1 MNKEWSDKNKLM
13 QSLLKK
19 NTFSEGIEELIELRG
34 MLMKEILSWRNLSND
49 AFSAIPYIN
58 ADGYHSKTVSYSLWH
73 IFRIE
78 DIVVNSLIREKEEVL
93 FAGDY
98 QKKMNASITTTG
110 NELKG
115 MAIADFSRTLDMDV
129 LFEYIQKVKKNTDE
143 WLQTLD
149 FTSLKK
155 SFNEADKERLRK
167 LKVVSNN
174 EDAAWLVD
182 YWCDKVIKGLI
193 KMPLSRHWIMHIE
206 GALRIIKKIG

>member
-182 YWCDKVIKGLI
+182 YWCDKDIKGLI